1 MFAAAVRRGA
11 IGCSLRRMYQEL
23 FAQMQKM
30 LVQLDRWLVA
40 GAEFAGANS
49 FAPDE
54 LLELR
59 LAPDQFPFARQVMI
73 AGDTAK
79 LAAARLTGI
88 DAPVQADAET
98 TLEGLRARIG
108 VVVAYLQSLPPGA
121 FAGAATRTVT
131 QPRWEGKWMTGAD
144 YFVEHAVP
152 NFFFHITHSYALLR
166 HRGVNLGKRDYLGA
180 VSLREP
186 AAAN

>member
-1 MFAAAVRRGA
+1 
-11 IGCSLRRMYQEL
+11 MYQE
-23 FAQMQKM
+23 FFGQMKKM
-30 LVQLDRWLVA
+30 LVQLDHWLEA
-40 GAEFAGANS
+40 GAAFAHANS

-54 LLELR
+54 LLALR

-88 DAPVQADAET
+88 EAPSQADEET
-98 TLEGLRARIG
+98 SLEGLRARVR
-108 VVVAYLQSLPPGA
+108 VVVAFLEGLPPGA
-121 FAGAATRTVT
+121 FDGAATRVVS

-152 NFFFHITHSYALLR
+152 NFFFHVTHTYALLR

-180 VSLREP
+180 ISLHEP
-186 AAAN
+186 VAAS

>member
-1 MFAAAVRRGA
+1 
-11 IGCSLRRMYQEL
+11 MYQE
-23 FAQMQKM
+23 FFGQMQKM
-30 LVQLDRWLVA
+30 LVQLDRWLEL
-40 GAEFAGANS
+40 GAEFARANS
-49 FAPDE
+49 FAPDD
-54 LLELR
+54 LLALR
-59 LAPDQFPFARQVMI
+59 LAPDQFPFGRQVVI

-88 DAPVQADAET
+88 EAPKQPDEET

-108 VVVAYLQSLPPGA
+108 VVVAWLGSLPPGA
-121 FAGAATRTVT
+121 LDGAATRTVS

-180 VSLREP
+180 VSLRAP
-186 AAAN
+186 AAAT

>member
-1 MFAAAVRRGA
+1 
-11 IGCSLRRMYQEL
+11 MYQE
-23 FAQMQKM
+23 FFGQMKKM
-30 LVQLDRWLVA
+30 LVQLDRWLEA
-40 GAEFAGANS
+40 GAAFAHANS

-79 LAAARLTGI
+79 LAAARLSGI
-88 DAPVQADAET
+88 EAPKQADAET
-98 TLEGLRARIG
+98 SLEDLRARIR
-108 VVVAYLQSLPPGA
+108 VVVAYLESLPADA
-121 FAGAATRTVT
+121 FAGAATRVVT
-131 QPRWEGKWMTGAD
+131 QPRWEGKVMSGAD

-152 NFFFHITHSYALLR
+152 NFFFHITHTYALLR

-180 VSLREP
+180 ISLREP
-186 AAAN
+186 EVAAAT

>member
-1 MFAAAVRRGA
+1 
-11 IGCSLRRMYQEL
+11 MYQE
-23 FAQMQKM
+23 FFGQMKKM
-30 LVQLDRWLVA
+30 LVQLDRWLEA
-40 GAEFAGANS
+40 GAAFAHANS

-79 LAAARLTGI
+79 LAAARLSGI
-88 DAPVQADAET
+88 EAPKQADAET
-98 TLEGLRARIG
+98 SLEDLRARIR
-108 VVVAYLQSLPPGA
+108 VVVAYLESLPADA
-121 FAGAATRTVT
+121 FAGAATRVVT
-131 QPRWEGKWMTGAD
+131 QPRWEGKVMSGAD

-152 NFFFHITHSYALLR
+152 NFFFHITHTYALLR

-180 VSLREP
+180 ISLREP
-186 AAAN
+186 DVAAAT

>member
-1 MFAAAVRRGA
+1 
-11 IGCSLRRMYQEL
+11 MYQE
-23 FAQMQKM
+23 FFGQMKKM
-30 LVQLDRWLVA
+30 LAQLDHWLEA
-40 GAEFAGANS
+40 GAAFAHANS

-79 LAAARLTGI
+79 LAAARLSGVE
-88 DAPVQADAET
+88 APKQADAET
-98 TLEGLRARIG
+98 SLEDLRARIR
-108 VVVAYLQSLPPGA
+108 VVVAYLESLPADA
-121 FAGAATRTVT
+121 FDGAATRVVT

-152 NFFFHITHSYALLR
+152 NFFFHITHTYALLR
-166 HRGVNLGKRDYLGA
+166 HRGVTLGKRDYLGA

-186 AAAN
+186 VVAAI